1 MQAKR
6 TTEVIGIASGKGGVG
21 KTTLSA
27 NLAVALAMAGK
38 SVMLLDADL
47 GLANAQ
53 IALGCQA
60 QFNLSHVIA
69 GEKSLKE
76 IIVTSR
82 QGVKLVPGASGV
94 HHMAAISPAVTAG
107 IVQAF
112 SELDDEIDYLLEND
126 IIRVIKELSS
136 EFPWFADLDDVR
148 KDAMI
153 DISFNLGATKLR
165 GFTRALAAMQIAD
178 YDTAAHEFLNSRW
191 ASQVGN
197 RATEL
202 VEIIKTGTYSL

>member
-1 MQAKR
+1 MREEYFARAHDCMSKLIAMLKKHEGVKA
-6 TTEVIGIASGKGGVG
+6 TAYTDSLGFLTIGAGRNVDPKSG
-21 KTTLSA
+21 
-27 NLAVALAMAGK
+27 
-38 SVMLLDADL
+38 L
-47 GLANAQ
+47 GL
-53 IALGCQA
+53 
-60 QFNLSHVIA
+60 S
-69 GEKSLKE
+69 
-76 IIVTSR
+76 
-82 QGVKLVPGASGV
+82 
-94 HHMAAISPAVTAG
+94 
-107 IVQAF
+107 
-112 SELDDEIDYLLEND
+112 DDEIDYLLEND

-191 ASQVGN
+191 ALQVGN